1 MNLQP
6 NTEIRLLRVPL
17 DLSYTNQ
24 ISFNSKKDQEAYF
37 KDKTKYTYDEVSYQR
52 KDSFMRID
60 LNFDEL
66 YDVNYVMYKNNTMP
80 DKWIYAFVT
89 RMEYASENSTYVY
102 IETDVFQT
110 WWFDMDFHES
120 FVEREMIDVNEDVPG
135 ANLIDEGLEFGEVK
149 INGTAE
155 LEGLN
160 PLFIVAYS
168 RNPYDDKL
176 TTDKPSAQG
185 TITNG
190 IPTGVFYCVCSRPM
204 LQGLLDTI
212 NRKGFGEA
220 IINVFSVPAFA
231 FVGFNG
237 WTIADVSNPDK
248 ELLWW
253 ITSDSSAPAYIVTL
267 ISTPNNLDGYV
278 PKNKKLLQ
286 YPYLYIGFNPCNGN
300 QKIYR
305 YEDFKNGSPSFKFYS
320 EVNPN
325 PSVYMIPQNYRGLKN
340 NLSDSSVLSG
350 YPQIAWVTD
359 YFSSWSAQNSKI
371 IDIAIQ
377 QEQYNYGANQGYT
390 ALEGY
395 RKFIENFSS
404 GSLASAGADLAV
416 SNKKMIDQTQNHNY
430 YILNTLAQKEKQ
442 ALLPNQANL
451 GTNSTLLG
459 YNLINDNI
467 FTRYNIKKQFAKRI
481 DDYFSMYGYITNEV
495 KIPNLKNRPNWN
507 YIKTIGANITGDDIS
522 QEDITI
528 IKSIFDNGITIWH
541 NPDTFLDYSKNNR

>member
-1 MNLQP
+1 M
-6 NTEIRLLRVPL
+6 
-17 DLSYTNQ
+17 
-24 ISFNSKKDQEAYF
+24 
-37 KDKTKYTYDEVSYQR
+37 
-52 KDSFMRID
+52 
-60 LNFDEL
+60 
-66 YDVNYVMYKNNTMP
+66 
-80 DKWIYAFVT
+80 
-89 RMEYASENSTYVY
+89 
-102 IETDVFQT
+102 
-110 WWFDMDFHES
+110 FH
-120 FVEREMIDVNEDVPG
+120 G
-135 ANLIDEGLEFGEVK
+135 ANLIDEGLELGEVK

-160 PLFIVAYS
+160 PLFVVAYS

-176 TTDKPSAQG
+176 TENKPSAQG

-212 NRKGFGEA
+212 NRKGFGES

-237 WTIADVSNPDK
+237 WSLADVSNPNK

-253 ITSDSSAPAYIVTL
+253 ITSDSSAPAYAVNL

-286 YPYLYIGFNPCNGN
+286 YPYLYVGFNPSNGN

-305 YEDFKNGSPSFKFYS
+305 YEDFTNGSPSFKFYS

-325 PSVYMIPQNYRGLKN
+325 PSVYMIPQNYRGLVN

-350 YPQIAWVTD
+350 YPQIAWITD
-359 YFSSWSAQNSKI
+359 YFSGWSAQNSKI
-371 IDIAIQ
+371 IDISMQ
-377 QEQYNYGANQGYT
+377 QEQYNYEMNAIRGGF
-390 ALEGY
+390 G
-395 RKFIENFSS
+395 
-404 GSLASAGADLAV
+404 LASDMVNMGTGNVEATGGFFNNVFNLLEADV
-416 SNKKMIDQTQNHNY
+416 NHEY
-430 YILNTLAQKEKQ
+430 YIKNQIAQVEKQ
-442 ALLPNQANL
+442 SLLPNHANL

-467 FTRYNIKKQFAKRI
+467 FTRYNIKSQFAKRI
-481 DDYFSMYGYITNEV
+481 DEYFSMYGYTTNEV
-495 KIPNLKNRPNWN
+495 KIPNINNRPNWN
-507 YIKTIGANITGDDIS
+507 YIKTIGANITGEDIS
-522 QEDITI
+522 QEDMSI

-541 NPDTFLDYSKNNR
+541 DPNTFLDYSQNNR